1 MSGEEGGGKV
11 AGKLHRIDF
20 VRSGEIGVCFT
31 AHLAETVEDVKT
43 IKKDKPGTILFFVE
57 KRRGGREE
65 GRRRRNKEG
74 EERKGKEEREKK
86 HSVNVSFFV
95 SVNKRL
101 HLVNGIFIALILF

>member
-57 KRRGGREE
+57 KKKRRK
-65 GRRRRNKEG
+65 RRRRKKEG
-74 EERKGKEEREKK
+74 EERKGKEEREK
-86 HSVNVSFFV
+86 S
-95 SVNKRL
+95 
-101 HLVNGIFIALILF
+101 IA